1 VKAVVI
7 AGMQSGTGKTT
18 VATGLMAA
26 LRKRGLR
33 VQPYMVGPDYIDPT
47 YHTAACGRPC
57 CNLDRWLLSLPVL
70 RALFARSAAGADIA
84 VVEGVMGLFDGR
96 TGEGERASTAEV
108 AKALGAPVLLVLD
121 VAKLAR
127 TAAALV
133 AGVRAFDPALPLAG
147 VILNRVASDTHLAA
161 VAPAIERETGV
172 PVVGAI
178 RRDGSLQLPERYL
191 GLIPVTEG
199 PAATAF
205 LERAASAIEGG
216 LDLDRL
222 LRLLPAVTLP
232 KDTLA
237 GLFPEE
243 TLPVYTRI
251 AVARDRAFH
260 FYYEDSLDLLRAWGA
275 ELLPFSPLEDATLPE
290 GAQGAYIGGGF
301 PELFAAELSAN
312 TSMLAS
318 LRAAARQGMPIYGEC
333 GGAMYLG
340 TCLTDRD
347 SHTYPMAG
355 LVPLDC
361 SMTQPRLTLGY
372 RTVTARRST
381 MLQQQGERSPG
392 HEFHWSVQREQ
403 PDADMA
409 AYDIEGPVARR
420 EGFSSGSVLASYI
433 HLHLGSAPHLAPR
446 FVQACTAATPWQP
459 STTSLRAA
467 TGDEPRAA
475 TAATATTTDDQ
486 RSGQLA
492 APSLLRTHG
501 LPGAEIER
509 RSLAISDG
517 ALAGS
522 MWTAAER
529 TVARRLIYA
538 VGDPAIASLIQIH
551 PEATAEGMAALRAG
565 RPIYCDVKMVAS
577 GVNRRLTERFGCAVQ
592 TGIDDAAVAAR
603 AQASGFPRSA
613 EAMLHFG
620 ARLEGAVVAIGNAPT
635 ALLAL
640 LDLVQAGVA
649 RPAVIIGIPV
659 GFVAATESKEALLR
673 CTVPFITVTG
683 TRGGTPLAVAAVN
696 ALLLLAAA
704 EEGQRDG

>member
-1 VKAVVI
+1 MKAVVI

-33 VQPYMVGPDYIDPT
+33 VQPYKVGPDYIDPS
-47 YHTAACGRPC
+47 YHTAAWGRPC
-57 CNLDRWLLSLPVL
+57 RNLDRWLLSLPVL
-70 RALFARSAAGADIA
+70 QALFARSAADADIA
-84 VVEGVMGLFDGR
+84 VIEGVMGLFDGR

-161 VAPAIERETGV
+161 VAPAIEQETGV

-178 RRDGSLQLPERYL
+178 RRDDRLQLPERYL

-205 LERAASAIEGG
+205 LERAASAIAGG

-222 LRLLPAVTLP
+222 MRLLPDVTSP
-232 KDTLA
+232 KGTGDD
-237 GLFPEE
+237 LFPPEVQ
-243 TLPVYTRI
+243 PRHTRI

-290 GAQGAYIGGGF
+290 GAQGVYIGGGF
-301 PELFAAELSAN
+301 PELFAAALSAN

-318 LRAAARQGMPIYGEC
+318 LRAAARQGIPIYGEC

-340 TCLTDRD
+340 TSLTDRD
-347 SHTYPMAG
+347 GHTHQMAG
-355 LVPLDC
+355 LVPLES
-361 SMTQPRLTLGY
+361 SMTQARLTLGY
-372 RTVTARRST
+372 RTVTARHAT
-381 MLQQQGERSPG
+381 MLQQQGEDLPG

-409 AYDIEGPVARR
+409 AYDIAGPVARR
-420 EGFSSGSVLASYI
+420 DGYSSGSILASYI
-433 HLHLGSAPHLAPR
+433 HLHFGSAPHLAPR
-446 FVQACTAATPWQP
+446 FVQACASAIPWQP
-459 STTSLRAA
+459 S
-467 TGDEPRAA
+467 A
-475 TAATATTTDDQ
+475 TALHAAIPK
-486 RSGQLA
+486 LA
-492 APSLLRTHG
+492 AGKVAERASTAPTPDDERSDQVAALSLLRTYG

-517 ALAGS
+517 ALAETA
-522 MWTAAER
+522 WTVAER

-551 PEATAEGMAALRAG
+551 PGATAAGMAALRAG

-577 GVNRRLTERFGCAVQ
+577 GVNRRLTERFGCTVQ
-592 TGIDDAAVAAR
+592 TGIDDAAVAAC

-620 ARLEGAVVAIGNAPT
+620 ARLDGAVVAIGNAPT

-673 CTVPFITVTG
+673 CPVPFITVT
-683 TRGGTPLAVAAVN
+683 
-696 ALLLLAAA
+696 
-704 EEGQRDG
+704 

>member
-1 VKAVVI
+1 MKAVVI

-33 VQPYMVGPDYIDPT
+33 VQPYKVGPDYIDPT

-57 CNLDRWLLSLPVL
+57 RNLDRWLLSLPVL
-70 RALFARSAAGADIA
+70 QALFARSAAGADIT
-84 VVEGVMGLFDGR
+84 VIEGVMGLFDGR

-127 TAAALV
+127 TAAAMV

-161 VAPAIERETGV
+161 VAPAIEQATGV
-172 PVVGAI
+172 PVLGAI
-178 RRDGSLQLPERYL
+178 RRVDSLQLPERYL
-191 GLIPVTEG
+191 GLIPVAEG
-199 PAATAF
+199 PAATLF
-205 LERAASAIEGG
+205 LEGAASAMEDAV
-216 LDLDRL
+216 DLDRL
-222 LRLLPAVTLP
+222 LRQLPDIALP
-232 KDTLA
+232 KDALA
-237 GLFPEE
+237 GLFPQG
-243 TLPVYTRI
+243 TLPVRTRI

-275 ELLPFSPLEDATLPE
+275 ELLPFSPLEDETLPE
-290 GAQGAYIGGGF
+290 GAQGVYIGGGF
-301 PELFAAELSAN
+301 PELFAADLSAN
-312 TSMLAS
+312 TAMLAS
-318 LRAAARQGMPIYGEC
+318 LRAASRQGLPIYGEC

-340 TCLTDRD
+340 QSLTDRD
-347 SHTYPMAG
+347 GHTHHMVG
-355 LVPLDC
+355 LVPLEC

-372 RTVTARRST
+372 RSVTARRAT
-381 MLQQQGERSPG
+381 MLQQQGERLPG
-392 HEFHWSVQREQ
+392 HEFHWSVQKEQ
-403 PDADMA
+403 PDAAVA
-409 AYDIEGPVARR
+409 AYDIEGPLARR
-420 EGFSSGSVLASYI
+420 EGYSSGSVLASYI
-433 HLHLGSAPHLAPR
+433 HLHFGSAPHLAPR
-446 FVQACTAATPWQP
+446 FVQACAAATPWQP
-459 STTSLRAA
+459 SKTSLHTA
-467 TGDEPRAA
+467 TGGESRAGR
-475 TAATATTTDDQ
+475 TATTTTADDQ

-492 APSLLRTHG
+492 APSLLHTYG
-501 LPGAEIER
+501 LPGAEIEL
-509 RSLAISDG
+509 RSLTVSDG
-517 ALAGS
+517 ALAGTA
-522 MWTAAER
+522 WTAAER
-529 TVARRLIYA
+529 TLARRLIYA

-551 PEATAEGMAALRAG
+551 PEAMADGITAVRAG
-565 RPIYCDVKMVAS
+565 RSIFCDVKMVVS

-603 AQASGFPRSA
+603 AQASGFPRAA

-620 ARLEGAVVAIGNAPT
+620 ARLDGAVVAIGNAPT

-640 LDLVQAGVA
+640 LDLAQAGVA

-673 CTVPFITVTG
+673 CPVPFITVTG

>member
-1 VKAVVI
+1 MKAVVI

-33 VQPYMVGPDYIDPT
+33 VQPYKVGPDYIDPT

-57 CNLDRWLLSLPVL
+57 RNLDRWLLSLPVL
-70 RALFARSAAGADIA
+70 QALFARSAVDADIA
-84 VVEGVMGLFDGR
+84 VIEGVMGLFDGR
-96 TGEGERASTAEV
+96 TGEGERASTVEV

-127 TAAALV
+127 TAAAMV

-161 VAPAIERETGV
+161 VAPAIEQATGV

-178 RRDGSLQLPERYL
+178 RRDDGLQLPERYL

-199 PAATAF
+199 PAATSF
-205 LERAASAIEGG
+205 LERAASAVEGAV
-216 LDLDRL
+216 DLDRL
-222 LRLLPAVTLP
+222 LRLLPNLTLP

-237 GLFPEE
+237 GLFPQE

-251 AVARDRAFH
+251 AIARDRAFH

-275 ELLPFSPLEDATLPE
+275 DLLPFSPLEDATLPE
-290 GAQGAYIGGGF
+290 GAQGVYIGGGF

-318 LRAAARQGMPIYGEC
+318 LRDAARQGMPIYGEC

-340 TCLTDRD
+340 KSLADREG
-347 SHTYPMAG
+347 HTHHMAG
-355 LVPLDC
+355 LVPLEC
-361 SMTQPRLTLGY
+361 SMTQARLTLGY
-372 RTVTARRST
+372 RTVTACRAT
-381 MLQQQGERSPG
+381 VLQQQGERLPG

-420 EGFSSGSVLASYI
+420 EGYSSGSILASYI
-433 HLHLGSAPHLAPR
+433 HLHFGSAPHLAPR
-446 FVQACTAATPWQP
+446 FVQACSAASPWQP
-459 STTSLRAA
+459 SAPSLQAA
-467 TGDEPRAA
+467 TEGKSKAESAA
-475 TAATATTTDDQ
+475 TTTPTDDQ

-492 APSLLRTHG
+492 APSLLRTYG

-517 ALAGS
+517 ALTGTA
-522 MWTAAER
+522 WTAAER
-529 TVARRLIYA
+529 TLARRLIYA
-538 VGDPAIASLIQIH
+538 VGDPAIASIIQIH
-551 PEATAEGMAALRAG
+551 PEAIAAGIAALRAG
-565 RPIYCDVKMVAS
+565 RPIYCDVKMIAS
-577 GVNRRLTERFGCAVQ
+577 GVNRRLTERFGCVVQ

-620 ARLEGAVVAIGNAPT
+620 ARLDGAVVAIGNAPT

-640 LDLVQAGVA
+640 LDLVQAGIA

-673 CTVPFITVTG
+673 CSVPFITVTG

-704 EEGQRDG
+704 EEGQGDG